1 MSAIITPCCTTATAT
16 VVVVALP
23 GSTVGVCLHTS
34 SSGLDLPMKVLDML
48 GSGLPVCAYQYPA
61 IGELVEHGH
70 NGCVFKSSDEL
81 KEQIMRLLIMP
92 SDDIGGEVVDAVA
105 VSYGNEEIH
114 RVLTQNGASTQAV
127 DTDIDHHLDG
137 AVATVGYQHHQDAFK
152 ELSRLREATSQIGCW
167 EDNWSAVVAPLL
179 DGIMNEVIRSL

>member
-1 MSAIITPCCTTATAT
+1 
-16 VVVVALP
+16 
-23 GSTVGVCLHTS
+23 
-34 SSGLDLPMKVLDML
+34 MKVLDML
-48 GSGLPVCAYQYPA
+48 GSGLPVCAYRYPA

-81 KEQIMRLLIMP
+81 KEQIMRLLIIP
-92 SDDIGGEVVDAVA
+92 LDDIGGE

-114 RVLTQNGASTQAV
+114 RVLTQHSNTYGTSTQAV
-127 DTDIDHHLDG
+127 DTDKDHQLDG

-152 ELSRLREATSQIGCW
+152 ELSRLRGATTQIGCW

>member
-1 MSAIITPCCTTATAT
+1 
-16 VVVVALP
+16 
-23 GSTVGVCLHTS
+23 
-34 SSGLDLPMKVLDML
+34 MKVLDML
-48 GSGLPVCAYQYPA
+48 GSGLPVCAYRYPA

-81 KEQIMRLLIMP
+81 KEQIMRLLIIP
-92 SDDIGGEVVDAVA
+92 LDDIGGEV
-105 VSYGNEEIH
+105 SCGNEEIH
-114 RVLTQNGASTQAV
+114 RVLTQHSNTYGTSTQAV
-127 DTDIDHHLDG
+127 DTDM
-137 AVATVGYQHHQDAFK
+137 VGYQHYQDAFK